1 MALGVEAEI
10 SFRGSGVALL
20 NQSRSARSDLISMTL
35 KQEITGILNFRPVR
49 LAALVFLIVGVGTE
63 CFITKLSV
71 LDLDIW
77 WHLAAGDWIV
87 QHHAVPHTGIL
98 SRTAAD
104 RPWMAYSWGY
114 EVLLSRAY
122 AWFGFIGIGLFGTAL
137 TIAVALAL
145 FWMTLRLSGRF
156 WVAWILSLLVYS
168 AFLFNIMPRPVFFSM
183 LLFCITLG
191 LLLEANRSGRIQ
203 YLYWL
208 PLVFLIWANLHVQFI
223 YGLFAVG
230 LFVGIRLLEQL
241 AISLRIYPEFLR
253 PPLILPS
260 FKLVS
265 LLLGSGAATCLGP
278 YTFHLYQ
285 VVFGYSSSKVIYSM
299 ITELQALSFGG
310 ISHFLEL
317 MLAAAAFFALGW
329 QKKLDPFK
337 LVLMVAACIFAFRA
351 TRDAWFLCITA
362 AAILADCAAGGREHD
377 APLRIPELAGV
388 GVAATLLLV
397 LVAGNTDFNT
407 RGLDRVI
414 SAEFPV
420 DAVNYLRTHPVGGP
434 LYNSFDWGGFL
445 IFYMPEYPV
454 AIDGRTDLY
463 GDALDSQFLASEGA
477 DPSYANDP
485 YLSEAGLV
493 ILKNKVPLAKLLP
506 TDRRFRVIYR
516 DDVATVFARN

>member
-1 MALGVEAEI
+1 ME
-10 SFRGSGVALL
+10 
-20 NQSRSARSDLISMTL
+20 L
-35 KQEITGILNFRPVR
+35 KKELTGILNFRPVR
-49 LAALVFLIVGVGTE
+49 LVALVLLTVGVGTG
-63 CFITKLSV
+63 CFLTKLSV

-122 AWFGFIGIGLFGTAL
+122 AWFGFLGIGLFGTAL

-145 FWMTLRLSGRF
+145 FWMIRYLSGRF
-156 WVAWILSLLVYS
+156 WLAWVLSILVYS

-183 LLFCITLG
+183 LLFCITLA
-191 LLLEANRSGRIQ
+191 LLLNASRMGNVRV
-203 YLYWL
+203 LFWL
-208 PLVFLIWANLHVQFI
+208 PLLLLIWANLHVQFV

-230 LFVGIRLLEQL
+230 LFVGISLLQRLG
-241 AISLRIYPEFLR
+241 ISLRIYPDFLSK
-253 PPLILPS
+253 PTLPS
-260 FKLVS
+260 PHLIAV
-265 LLLGSGAATCLGP
+265 LLGSTIATCLGP
-278 YTFHLYQ
+278 YTFHIYT

-310 ISHFLEL
+310 LSHFLEL
-317 MLAAAAFFALGW
+317 MLASAGFFALGW
-329 QKKLDPFK
+329 NKKLDLFK
-337 LVLMVAACIFAFRA
+337 LALLVVACIFAFRA
-351 TRDAWFLCITA
+351 TRDSWFLCITA
-362 AAILADCAAGGREHD
+362 AAILGDFRAQPEQRD
-377 APLRIPELAGV
+377 APLRIPEFAGV
-388 GVAATLLLV
+388 GIASALLLI

-420 DAVNYLRTHPVGGP
+420 DAVNYLRKNPLAGP

-463 GDALDSQFLASEGA
+463 GDALDSQFLASEEA
-477 DPSYANDP
+477 DPSYARDP
-485 YLSEAGLV
+485 YLSESGLV